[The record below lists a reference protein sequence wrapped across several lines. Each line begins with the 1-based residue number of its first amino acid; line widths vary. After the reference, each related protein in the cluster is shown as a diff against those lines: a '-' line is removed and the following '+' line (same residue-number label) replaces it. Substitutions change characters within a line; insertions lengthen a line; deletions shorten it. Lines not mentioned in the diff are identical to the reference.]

1 MSTICIYPSINLD
14 DLMADPELEV
24 TDNIISLKTENS
36 SAITITLH
44 DSEEIMDIVELCG
57 SLAVLRHLAEKYNYL
72 FIASDIFYC
81 KGDEFVPVLYGNYG
95 GLAFIDFAT
104 LEMLNFK
111 DEYGW
116 SEEFI
121 NKLVTI
127 RKENRDELG
136 VKMEYKVGDVVNFD
150 YCGPDATSCMSG
162 RVIFTDKHHTIVRV
176 SCYTRLLAID
186 LCRKTLSSEQVEA
199 ITGKSIDELR
209 VYEHDRFVDM
219 NNALTFIQEELLL

>member
-1 MSTICIYPSINLD
+1 MSTIYIFPSINLD
-14 DLMADPELEV
+14 DLMADPELEI
-24 TDNIISLKTENS
+24 TDNIISLKAENS

-44 DSEEIMDIVELCG
+44 DSEYTMDIVELCG
-57 SLAVLRHLAEKYNYL
+57 SLAVLRHLAEKHNYL

-81 KGDEFVPVLYGNYG
+81 KGNEFARAVYGTYG
-95 GLAFIDFAT
+95 ELASTDFAT
-104 LEMLNFK
+104 FEMLNFK

-136 VKMEYKVGDVVNFD
+136 VKMEYKVGDVVNFE
-150 YCGPDATSCMSG
+150 YCGPDATSGMSG
-162 RVIFTDKHHTIVRV
+162 KVIFTDKHHTIVRV
-176 SCYTRLLAID
+176 SCYTRLLAVD
-186 LCRKTLSSEQVEA
+186 LGRKTLSSEQVEA

-219 NNALTFIQEELLL
+219 NNALTFIQEELLS